1 MGELPSIELVIFD
14 CDGVLVDSERLT
26 VGVEARVL
34 TEMGWEIT
42 VDEVV
47 ERFMGR
53 SDGHMLDEVAR
64 HLGRETADEFDR
76 VSTAEVVGALRKHL
90 EPIDGIE
97 SLVEQLHDAS
107 LLTCVASSGSHN
119 KMRLTLGTTGLY
131 DTFEDR
137 IFSASEVENA
147 KPAPDLFLYA
157 ARRMNVDPARAV
169 VVEDSVSGVLAA
181 RAAGIRCFG
190 YAGGLTP
197 AERLEDAGALTFNH
211 MSDLAQRLIAAD

>member
-1 MGELPSIELVIFD
+1 MNDSVGTDLVIFD

-26 VGVEARVL
+26 VTVEARML

-42 VDEVV
+42 VAEVV

-53 SDGHMLDEVAR
+53 SDDHMLDQIAQR
-64 HLGRETADEFDR
+64 LGREAADEFDR
-76 VSTAEVVGALRKHL
+76 VSTAEVSTAFREHL

-97 SLVEQLHDAS
+97 SLVEQLHEAGLS
-107 LLTCVASSGSHN
+107 TCVASSGSHR
-119 KMRLTLGTTGLY
+119 KMKLTLGTTGLH
-131 DTFEDR
+131 DVFDGR
-137 IFSASEVENA
+137 IFSASEVENG

-157 ARRMNVDPARAV
+157 ARQMKTDPAHAV

-181 RAAGIRCFG
+181 RSAGMRCFG

-197 AERLEDAGALTFNH
+197 AERLAGAGAVTFDH
-211 MSDLAQRLIAAD
+211 MTDLADRLTAGR